1 MKKLS
6 LALIFAML
14 FMFPMKRVQASSK
27 NALNINSDCSYIL
40 IDGKT
45 GQVLVEN
52 NADAIIRPAS
62 TTKILTAIVALEE
75 GDLNKE
81 VNVSLEAVNDIGD
94 GGMNIGIMAGETNL
108 TLEHMLNVMM
118 VKSANETANIIAE
131 NIYPSRAA
139 FIERMNQRAKEL
151 GAIHTTFYN
160 TNGMDDTEEYKKH
173 LTTARDMVII
183 AKHAMTIPKFREI
196 VKQEYYN
203 ELPATNKHK
212 EWPPLRT
219 SNKLLWDTNEYK
231 YTKHSQEYKY
241 TVNGIKTGYTS
252 GAGFNLISSAVNEEG
267 IELIAAVMNVK
278 DGNNAVFQY
287 TKALFEYGFGNYTMQ
302 NVVKKNQFVE
312 SVPVAKSKDGNKLAL
327 VAAEDLN
334 VIVPIEDNN
343 WNIEAKKNITAD
355 ITAPIKQGQV
365 LGSVEYIQNGVSIG
379 KIDLIAAKNMDV
391 NNNLIFSKDTK
402 SFFGKGLFSWILKLL
417 LLLYLI
423 LIARKHI
430 KRAIRRKKRRKY
442 MESRYKLK

>member
-1 MKKLS
+1 MKKLC
-6 LALIFAML
+6 LALMFTML
-14 FMFPMKRVQASSK
+14 FMFPAKRVQASSES
-27 NALNINSDCSYIL
+27 ALSISNDCSYIL

-52 NADAIIRPAS
+52 NADTLIRPAS

-81 VNVSLEAVNDIGD
+81 VSVSLEAVNDIGE
-94 GGMNIGIMAGETNL
+94 GGMNIGIMAGESNF

-131 NIYPSRAA
+131 NVYPTRAA
-139 FIERMNQRAKEL
+139 FVDRMNSRAKEL
-151 GAIHTTFYN
+151 GATNTTFYN
-160 TNGMDDTEEYKKH
+160 ANGMDDTEEYKKH
-173 LTTARDMVII
+173 LTTARDMVTL

-203 ELPATNKHK
+203 DLPVTNKHT

-231 YTKHSQEYKY
+231 YTKDSKEHKY
-241 TVNGIKTGYTS
+241 TVTGIKTGYTS

-267 IELIAAVMNVK
+267 IEMIAAVMNVR

-287 TKALFEYGFGNYTMQ
+287 TKALYEYGFGNYRIE
-302 NVVKKNQFVE
+302 NVVKKNEVVE
-312 SVPVAKSKDGNKLAL
+312 SISVAESKDGDKLAL
-327 VAAEDLN
+327 VAAEN
-334 VIVPIEDNN
+334 VDAIMPIEDNN
-343 WNIEAKKNITAD
+343 WKIEVKKTINEN

-379 KIDLIAAKNMDV
+379 KVDLIAAKTMEAKV
-391 NNNLIFSKDTK
+391 NV
-402 SFFGKGLFSWILKLL
+402 LFSNDSKGFWGKSLLSWVLKILL
-417 LLLYLI
+417 LIYLI
-423 LIARKHI
+423 LLARKHI
-430 KRAIRRKKRRKY
+430 RRSIRRKRRRKY
-442 MESRYKLK
+442 MESRYKFK